1 MLAFVRASAPALRA
15 LATAFTLAI
24 QVPACADAQRIF
36 GTVFRADGMTAAPG
50 TVVTVT
56 DAAGKVLGRDVTTAR
71 GDYVIP
77 LAAGGPMTITALRV
91 GSEPEVLRGVD
102 VVTGRD
108 LRRPIT
114 LVRDARRPTQ
124 VTVRGREVCDLAGD
138 TTGVASLWAQF
149 QIALASNEAAELA
162 GGFVGSWSQADFS
175 LGASLRDTLTRE
187 LSSHRLGLDQPVLPQ
202 LRADSS
208 ARLGFVLETDQ
219 GVFYHAPGLATLRAP
234 TFLTRRCFSIEPA
247 PPGQPS
253 WIGLHFR
260 ATGDRIGTV
269 EIDGTVWF
277 DAATLEPHA
286 LTFFYTGL
294 PPAFGPAEAGGA
306 IRFNKAVTGH
316 WIADEWML
324 RIPSARYRRMFAY
337 DTRGIPSG
345 YGNLSL
351 DGVRVTVARL
361 MELTVNGNTI
371 YRRAQ

>member
-1 MLAFVRASAPALRA
+1 MRTACILTLA
-15 LATAFTLAI
+15 LALA
-24 QVPACADAQRIF
+24 QHAEAQRLF
-36 GTVFRADGMTAAPG
+36 GTVFRADGTTAAG
-50 TVVTVT
+50 GAIVTVT
-56 DAAGKVLGRDVTTAR
+56 DAAGTVLGRDLTTAR

-77 LAAGGPMTITALRV
+77 LAAGGRVTIVAQRV
-91 GSEPEVLRGVD
+91 GSEPEVMRNVE
-102 VVTGRD
+102 VSAGRD
-108 LRRPIT
+108 LRQPIT
-114 LVRDARRPTQ
+114 LSRNARRPPP
-124 VTVRGREVCDLAGD
+124 VTAPSREVCDVAGD
-138 TTGVASLWAQF
+138 TTGMASLWAQF
-149 QIALASNEAAELA
+149 QTALASSEMAEGA

-175 LGASLRDTLTRE
+175 LGANLRDTLARE
-187 LSSHRLGLDQPVLPQ
+187 RSTLRLELAQPVVPQ
-202 LRADSS
+202 MRPDSS

-234 TFLTRRCFSIEPA
+234 SFLARRCFSLVPA
-247 PPGQPS
+247 PAAQPT

-260 ATGDRIGTV
+260 ATGYRIGTMEV
-269 EIDGTVWF
+269 DGTVWF

-286 LTFFYTGL
+286 LTFFYMGL
-294 PPAFGPAEAGGA
+294 PPAFASSEAGGA

-337 DTRGIPSG
+337 DTRGIPNG

-371 YRRAQ
+371 YRRSP